1 MTWVC
6 GTGVGISLPTL
17 HTNSRPISSPR
28 TRSSTPHQIRC
39 KTTNRN
45 PPSPPIPSIPR
56 RQVIPLMGLS
66 LLLNLS
72 GPAQAKDIPIFGIKK
87 MKVEEAVEK
96 AKELVKEGEQEV
108 EIVAETVK
116 ETAENLEKIAA
127 LEGPGPVVQA
137 GVVAGAEVIG
147 VLVASSVVNG
157 IVRT

>member
-1 MTWVC
+1 
-6 GTGVGISLPTL
+6 
-17 HTNSRPISSPR
+17 
-28 TRSSTPHQIRC
+28 
-39 KTTNRN
+39 
-45 PPSPPIPSIPR
+45 
-56 RQVIPLMGLS
+56 
-66 LLLNLS
+66 
-72 GPAQAKDIPIFGIKK
+72 
-87 MKVEEAVEK
+87 VEK

-116 ETAENLEKIAA
+116 ETAENLEKAA